1 MTQSMRSLTILPA
14 KQPRTELIARAK
26 VNLALHTVG
35 RLADG
40 RHLLD
45 SIVSFTKFG
54 DSVEIES
61 DCGRI
66 LDVTGPMASS
76 VPQGSSNLAMRAA
89 ALIDSPDGYRI
100 SLVKRIPV
108 AAGLGGGSA
117 DAAAVLSSLSSL
129 RECPLPG
136 SDEIMGLGSDI
147 PVCLLGKNARV
158 QGEGDQVIPLERLP
172 SFPVALVNPGIPLS
186 TKEVFAALS
195 NPVNSPLESLPRDGS
210 RDSWLSWL
218 ATQRNDL
225 ESVAR
230 SLLPAVGCVLS
241 RIRDCAGCRLARMS
255 GSGATCFGI
264 FDTNEQARGAVD
276 EVRARS
282 PGWWAVATET

>member
-1 MTQSMRSLTILPA
+1 M
-14 KQPRTELIARAK
+14 IARAK

-54 DSVEIES
+54 DSVEVES
-61 DCGRI
+61 CRGRI

-76 VPQGSSNLAMRAA
+76 VPQGPSNLAMRAA
-89 ALIDSPDGYRI
+89 ALFDCPDGYRI

-117 DAAAVLSSLSSL
+117 DAAAVLSSLSRS
-129 RECPLPG
+129 RECSLPG
-136 SDEIMGLGSDI
+136 SGEIMDLGSDI
-147 PVCLLGKNARV
+147 PVCLFGKSSRV
-158 QGEGDQVIPLERLP
+158 QGGGDQVIPLERLP
-172 SFPVALVNPGIPLS
+172 GFPVALVNPGVPLP
-186 TKEVFAALS
+186 TREVFAALS
-195 NPVNSPLESLPRDGS
+195 NPVNPPLDLLPRDGS
-210 RDSWLSWL
+210 KDLWLTWLSK
-218 ATQRNDL
+218 QRNDL
-225 ESVAR
+225 EAVAR
-230 SLLPAVGCVLS
+230 SLLPAVSCVLS
-241 RIRDCAGCRLARMS
+241 GIRDCAGCRLARMS

-264 FDTNEQARGAVD
+264 FDTDEQAQAAVD
-276 EVRARS
+276 EIRARN

>member
-1 MTQSMRSLTILPA
+1 MRSPTILPA

-61 DCGRI
+61 GCGRI
-66 LDVTGPMASS
+66 LDVTGPMALS
-76 VPQGSSNLAMRAA
+76 VPQGPSNLAMRAA
-89 ALIDSPDGYRI
+89 ALIDCPGGYRI

-117 DAAAVLSSLSSL
+117 DAAAVLSSLSRL

-136 SDEIMGLGSDI
+136 SDEIMDLGSDI
-147 PVCLLGKNARV
+147 PVCLFGKNARV

-172 SFPVALVNPGIPLS
+172 SFPVALVNPGVPL
-186 TKEVFAALS
+186 TTREVFAALS
-195 NPVNSPLESLPRDGS
+195 NPVNRPLESLPRDGS
-210 RDSWLSWL
+210 RDLWLSWL
-218 ATQRNDL
+218 AKQRNDL

-230 SLLPAVGCVLS
+230 SLLPAVGSVLS

-276 EVRARS
+276 EIRARN